1 MITVKLEEKNE
12 EKNWETEKKNNSLM
26 IAVPLNPIP
35 PFESVRN
42 GELYT

>member
-1 MITVKLEEKNE
+1 MITVVLEK
-12 EKNWETEKKNNSLM
+12 KMKRIIGKQKKKNNSLM